1 MKLNWDFSEFQAFA
15 DKLTESYELETAL
28 MTATKEVAKVLHKR
42 LLEVTPIDTGNL
54 RKMWSAGDN
63 LAFTVEPV
71 SNGYEVTFVNTAT
84 NKRYPSDRYPS
95 GYMYGIAVNDGHKTP
110 SGGWVMG
117 KFFVEA
123 AIAQTENST
132 TLERIIMKELQKW
145 WEGCF

>member
-1 MKLNWDFSEFQAFA
+1 MKIEWDFKELYDFA
-15 DKLTESYELETAL
+15 DKLNDSYRINTAL
-28 MTATKEVAKVLHKR
+28 MTATKEVAKVLHQR
-42 LLEVTPIDTGNL
+42 LLIMTPVDTGNL

-71 SNGYEVTFVNTAT
+71 ANGYEVTFVNTAT
-84 NKRYPSDRYPS
+84 NKRYPSDKYPD
-95 GYMYGIAVNDGHKTP
+95 GYMYGVAVNDGHKTP

-123 AIAQTENST
+123 AIAQTGNSKVI
-132 TLERIIMKELQKW
+132 ERVVMRELQKW